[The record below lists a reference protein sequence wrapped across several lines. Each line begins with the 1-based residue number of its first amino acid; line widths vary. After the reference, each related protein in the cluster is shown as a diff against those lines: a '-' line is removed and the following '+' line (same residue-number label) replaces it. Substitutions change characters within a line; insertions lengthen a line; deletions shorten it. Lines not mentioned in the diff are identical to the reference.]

1 MGDLWGGCIL
11 GTSRVRES
19 EYSGSVCM
27 YLGPYLARFVST
39 QNGRSERRE
48 RREGVGWR

>member
-1 MGDLWGGCIL
+1 MYIL

-19 EYSGSVCM
+19 EDSGSVYVPRFGS
-27 YLGPYLARFVST
+27 YLSYPARFVST

-48 RREGVGWR
+48 QREGVGWW